1 MDSLDTATFRSGR
14 EIQVPRERLA
24 GVVWLN
30 NEENQTTKGANIRL
44 STTPGHA
51 LYLDLLKSSCSTQG
65 QLSNLWRMPV
75 ALDQVQ
81 VIELGNPTPEKTLPS
96 YGDWKLAIDN
106 DEPPPLKG
114 EGPYNV
120 EFYPLNKSVLNKMIA
135 DKIPQGQRDP
145 FDDPA
150 ARPAGKVYQE
160 ALLAYF
166 KSAGIPMDDP
176 DCGFA
181 FDGRQ
186 MIITHADNIHEAIR
200 KLLDSL
206 E

>member
-1 MDSLDTATFRSGR
+1 
-14 EIQVPRERLA
+14 
-24 GVVWLN
+24 
-30 NEENQTTKGANIRL
+30 
-44 STTPGHA
+44 
-51 LYLDLLKSSCSTQG
+51 
-65 QLSNLWRMPV
+65 
-75 ALDQVQ
+75 
-81 VIELGNPTPEKTLPS
+81 
-96 YGDWKLAIDN
+96 
-106 DEPPPLKG
+106 
-114 EGPYNV
+114 
-120 EFYPLNKSVLNKMIA
+120 MIA